1 MHPGLI
7 SYSTVHSL
15 VCVLIISVASL
26 VVGVVGNLMDSAI
39 GASNRALENRT
50 TENEGYTD
58 PRDASTVKQ
67 EVS

>member
-1 MHPGLI
+1 M
-7 SYSTVHSL
+7 
-15 VCVLIISVASL
+15 CVLIISVASL
-26 VVGVVGNLMDSAI
+26 MVGVVGNLMDSAI

-50 TENEGYTD
+50 IENEGYTD